1 MFSDFQLGLQVA
13 LSWDGLL
20 MCALGVTLGTFIGV
34 LPGVGV
40 LATIAMLLPVTFG
53 MEPAIGLIML
63 AGVFYGAAYGGST
76 ASILLNLPG
85 TANTAVTCLDGFPLN
100 QQGRGSMALFVTAIA
115 SFIGS
120 MSGAI
125 ILAVLSHPLAELA
138 RGFGSQEYFALL
150 LLGIVAASSFS
161 TVGLVRAIAMTFL
174 GILIGLIGVDI
185 NTGTERF
192 TFGSQFL
199 YDGMPLVALAIGL
212 FGIPEVIKNLADK
225 STPENIQPHL
235 SYRAMLPSFAEWKR
249 ALPAMGRGAGVGS
262 VLGVLPG
269 AGSLI
274 ASFVSYAIERN
285 ISKTPEAFGKGA
297 IEGISSPEAANN
309 AAIQTAFVPTLTL
322 GVPGDSTMAIVLAA
336 LLVHGINPGPEFAS
350 QHPDIFWGLIV
361 SFLIGN
367 FLLLI
372 INIPLIG
379 IWVRL
384 LSIPYTVLF
393 PSIVVFSCVG
403 VYSVRYEIIDVLFI
417 GGFAA
422 LGYALRLFR
431 LEAAPLLLGFVLGPM
446 LEEHFRRTLLLS
458 RGDLGAF
465 VEQPISIALYLASAG
480 MVLWVA
486 RNALKKRYR

>member
-1 MFSDFQLGLQVA
+1 
-13 LSWDGLL
+13 

-199 YDGMPLVALAIGL
+199 YDGMPLV
-212 FGIPEVIKNLADK
+212 
-225 STPENIQPHL
+225 
-235 SYRAMLPSFAEWKR
+235 
-249 ALPAMGRGAGVGS
+249 
-262 VLGVLPG
+262 
-269 AGSLI
+269 
-274 ASFVSYAIERN
+274 
-285 ISKTPEAFGKGA
+285 
-297 IEGISSPEAANN
+297 
-309 AAIQTAFVPTLTL
+309 
-322 GVPGDSTMAIVLAA
+322 VPGLA
-336 LLVHGINPGPEFAS
+336 LFLV
-350 QHPDIFWGLIV
+350 
-361 SFLIGN
+361 
-367 FLLLI
+367 
-372 INIPLIG
+372 
-379 IWVRL
+379 
-384 LSIPYTVLF
+384 
-393 PSIVVFSCVG
+393 SCRG
-403 VYSVRYEIIDVLFI
+403 
-417 GGFAA
+417 
-422 LGYALRLFR
+422 
-431 LEAAPLLLGFVLGPM
+431 LEA
-446 LEEHFRRTLLLS
+446 
-458 RGDLGAF
+458 
-465 VEQPISIALYLASAG
+465 
-480 MVLWVA
+480 
-486 RNALKKRYR
+486 